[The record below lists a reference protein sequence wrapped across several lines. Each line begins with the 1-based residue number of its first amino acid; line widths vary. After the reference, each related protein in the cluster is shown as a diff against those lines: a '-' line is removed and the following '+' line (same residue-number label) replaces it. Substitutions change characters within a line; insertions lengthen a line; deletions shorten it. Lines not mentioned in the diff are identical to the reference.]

1 MNTYFIRAAEA
12 IVKSGLV
19 HYSRTVLWNFVV
31 RAPGNPLAFSLTA
44 LVRSRV
50 FFYSMKILRVNVCI
64 VSSALPKAEAADE
77 RHTIVNEPCF
87 WR

>member
-1 MNTYFIRAAEA
+1 MTACFIGAVEA
-12 IVKSGLV
+12 IVKSGLA
-19 HYSRTVLWNFVV
+19 HYSRAVLWNFVV

-44 LVRSRV
+44 LVRPRV
-50 FFYSMKILRVNVCI
+50 SLYSVKILRVNVCI
-64 VSSALPKAEAADE
+64 IGSRLPKAEAADE